1 MHVLG
6 DGDIVRL
13 TQGLLGLLDQGGRC
27 TGKSDIV
34 DVDHGN
40 DKAARIFLDV
50 DTGVRRR
57 LEARSHPSGES
68 CGCAP

>member
-13 TQGLLGLLDQGGRC
+13 TQGLLGLLDQGGRR
-27 TGKSDIV
+27 TGKSDVV

-40 DKAARIFLDV
+40 HKAARIFLDV
-50 DTGVRRR
+50 DTGV
-57 LEARSHPSGES
+57 GD
-68 CGCAP
+68 